1 MTTGGGPPCTIQLSE
16 VQTDAINQISTIAIS
31 GHKKCHESI
40 VGMTLE
46 DKPGQSNGK
55 KNLKIPFI

>member
-1 MTTGGGPPCTIQLSE
+1 MATGGGPPCTIQLSE
-16 VQTDAINQISTIAIS
+16 VQTDGINQISTIAIS

-40 VGMTLE
+40 VGMTFE

-55 KNLKIPFI
+55 KN